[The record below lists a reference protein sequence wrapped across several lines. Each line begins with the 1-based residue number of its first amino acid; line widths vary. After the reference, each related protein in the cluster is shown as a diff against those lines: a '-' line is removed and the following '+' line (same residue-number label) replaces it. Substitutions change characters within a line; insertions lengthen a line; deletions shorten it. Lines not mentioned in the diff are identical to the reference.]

1 MPIRSL
7 VPVSLVLAV
16 CWIIVAVGTD
26 SMQAAAN
33 LPHSAWSEH
42 PYFVSSHFW
51 LLYVWAPVLA
61 LSSFLIVLSPGMALL
76 SALGGDSDQ
85 DRWLLKSLGLG
96 LIVTTASVW
105 TADNL
110 FGIVAQG
117 TGFVAVTA
125 VSTLVFLAASMIRL
139 RRGGRIHL
147 PSRDIGGSG
156 WIVIIVPLFLLMVAL
171 VPKIFWEGFNGDGAH
186 AFEVSRLVVSTGLPF
201 LSPDAGTVA
210 DFPGATSQLFT
221 YPNSWFIRMFGE
233 LEASV
238 RLPFFLYLAGLH
250 AAISAAAS
258 AGENS
263 SLSASSRWVLW
274 LGLAAYAVVVSFSAT
289 YNPYHADLALP
300 ATQDTLFVV
309 CFLAFVVFFVRR
321 EHGWMV
327 LFFFLTLLSLPS
339 WMILVGTWTA
349 AVIVLWRPVPW
360 RTVIIASFCVVLGLA
375 LPAALPF
382 LLAAVNL
389 PQPGSEYAA
398 GGLLT
403 QLRYVQFA
411 DLRRFLFVLIPSGI
425 LPALGLLAWKR
436 QDTVARAL
444 VLVTLVYF
452 AIFYFKADTALH
464 YFIPA
469 MLLPLAVF
477 WRLEL
482 KSVVPKAANVA
493 VASAAVIALLL
504 SLPQDRSPH
513 LRARLIGSASVDDRQ
528 GYEAFEPA
536 FFRGL
541 DLYGELFPPPWDPR
555 VPSEMYGGSP
565 LAWNYYSQRR
575 LSTEK
580 PNYFLTDGSGPVPA
594 AARLVATEESAALFV
609 RSDSVWRVHSA
620 PPRTSSIG
628 AIYSIPSDVLIGTG
642 RTTSFRV
649 FDTHAALRKLLGG

>member
-16 CWIIVAVGTD
+16 GWIIVAVGTD

-33 LPHSAWSEH
+33 LPHSAWAEH
-42 PYFVSSHFW
+42 PYFVSSRFW

-61 LSSFLIVLSPGMALL
+61 LSSFLLVLSPGMALL

-105 TADNL
+105 TADSL
-110 FGIVAQG
+110 LGVVAQG

-139 RRGGRIHL
+139 RRGGQIHL

-156 WIVIIVPLFLLMVAL
+156 WIIIIVPLFLLMVAL
-171 VPKIFWEGFNGDGAH
+171 VPKVFWESFNGDGAH
-186 AFEVSRLVVSTGLPF
+186 AFEVSRLVVATGLPF
-201 LSPDAGTVA
+201 LSPDVGTLA
-210 DFPGATSQLFT
+210 SFPGATSQLFT
-221 YPNSWFIRMFGE
+221 YPNSWFIRLFGE
-233 LEASV
+233 IEASV

-250 AAISAAAS
+250 VAVCATAS
-258 AGENS
+258 AGENRG
-263 SLSASSRWVLW
+263 LSASARWILW
-274 LGLAAYAVVVSFSAT
+274 LGLAVYAVVVSFSAT

-327 LFFFLTLLSLPS
+327 LFLLLTLLSLPS
-339 WMILVGTWTA
+339 WMILVGGWTA
-349 AVIVLWRPVPW
+349 AVILLWRPVPW
-360 RTVIIASFCVVLGLA
+360 KTVSIASICVVLGLA
-375 LPAALPF
+375 LPEALSF
-382 LLAAVNL
+382 MLAAADL
-389 PQPGSEYAA
+389 PRPGGEYAA

-403 QLRYVQFA
+403 ELRYVQFA

-436 QDTVARAL
+436 QDMVARAL

-452 AIFYFKADTALH
+452 AIFYFKAHVALH

-482 KSVVPKAANVA
+482 KSVVPKAARAA
-493 VASAAVIALLL
+493 VASAAIIALLI
-504 SLPQDRSPH
+504 SLPQNRSPH
-513 LRARLIGSASVDDRQ
+513 VRAKLVGSAAFDNRP
-528 GYEAFEPA
+528 GYESFEPS

-541 DLYGELFPPPWDPR
+541 DLYGELFPAPWDPR
-555 VPSEMYGGSP
+555 VPGELYGGSP
-565 LAWNYYSQRR
+565 LPWNYYAQRR
-575 LSTEK
+575 LSTEQ
-580 PNYFLTDGSGPVPA
+580 PNYFLSDRTGPAPT
-594 AARLVATEESAALFV
+594 AARLVATEEAWSVGARPNRFLRTEP
-609 RSDSVWRVHSA
+609 RS
-620 PPRTSSIG
+620 
-628 AIYSIPSDVLIGTG
+628 
-642 RTTSFRV
+642 
-649 FDTHAALRKLLGG
+649 LRLR